1 MTSTLLNFEDFHRI
15 ILLAV
20 PLVFGGILHMIV
32 VKKDILSYF
41 KKPIHHRWFGLNK
54 TWRGFIIMPLA
65 TWPGVVIAQHIEKL
79 LDLSSPLLVPLS
91 SIFLAFILGIA
102 YCLAELP
109 NSYLKRRLGIK
120 EGATSER
127 HKLFFIILDQADSA
141 FGCMLAYMLVLPMTW
156 QIFWGTI
163 IFGTVVHLFFNVLL
177 YGLKIRKNPF

>member
-15 ILLAV
+15 ILLAM

-41 KKPIHHRWFGLNK
+41 KKPIHHRWFGANK

-65 TWPGVVIAQHIEKL
+65 TWPGVVIAQSLEKL
-79 LDLSSPLLVPLS
+79 FDLSTPLLLS
-91 SIFLAFILGIA
+91 HSSFFLAFILGVA

-120 EGATSER
+120 EGTTSER
-127 HKLFFIILDQADSA
+127 YKIFFILLDQADSA
-141 FGCMLAYMLVLPMTW
+141 FGCLIAYKLVLPISW
-156 QIFWGTI
+156 PVFWGTI
-163 IFGTVVHLFFNVLL
+163 IFGTVIHLFFNVLL
-177 YGLKIRKNPF
+177 YSLKIRKNPF